1 MQSLTTTPD
10 PLHTPD
16 SPHYEGR
23 RIGRLPLLADMISNP
38 FPINPRSVR
47 YIKLGEGGAWEDESI
62 TRDVLRFGF
71 ESGDPETMRQCEAGD
86 WDALAASWRAA
97 GKSASTATRFTN
109 ETRKFWEAGPDD
121 LWVTFVGE
129 RLYWGFLE
137 VGRPESAGVD
147 FSTVRRVAN
156 GWRCVDREGRELIK
170 SRLPGNIT
178 KLAAYRGTSC
188 GVDAEAQIVR
198 RINAQVDPDVTAA
211 RGALS
216 AVEEA
221 LVPVLRRLGPR
232 DMEVLVELIF
242 GASGWRRVD
251 TVGKA
256 RKLVDLDLE
265 LPSTEE
271 RAFVQVKARSSQKE
285 LDRYIDLLGRESFS
299 RMFYVFHTGDLST
312 DSSQVSLIGPQ
323 RLARMTI
330 EAGLVD
336 WVLRKVE

>member
-1 MQSLTTTPD
+1 MP
-10 PLHTPD
+10 P
-16 SPHYEGR
+16 SP
-23 RIGRLPLLADMISNP
+23 P
-38 FPINPRSVR
+38 FPIRPQSVR
-47 YIKLGEGGAWEDESI
+47 YIKLGEGGAWESDCI
-62 TRDVLRFGF
+62 AKGVLRFGY
-71 ESGDPETMRQCEAGD
+71 ESGDPETIAQCSAQD
-86 WDALAASWRAA
+86 WNALAASWRAS
-97 GKSASTATRFTN
+97 GKSSSTATRFTN
-109 ETRKFWEAGPDD
+109 ETRKFWEAGPHD
-121 LWVTFVGE
+121 LWITFVGE

-137 VGRPESAGVD
+137 PGRPEAVGSD
-147 FSTVRRVAN
+147 FSTIRPVAG
-156 GWRCVDREGRELIK
+156 GWRCVDREDQELIK

-188 GVDAEAQIVR
+188 SVDAEAQVVR
-198 RINAQVDPDVTAA
+198 RINAQVDPDVAVA

-285 LDRYIDLLGRESFS
+285 LDRYIDLLGQESFS
-299 RMFYVFHTGDLST
+299 RMFYVFHTGNLST
-312 DSSQVSLIGPQ
+312 DSAQVSLIGPQ

-330 EAGLVD
+330 EAGLAD

>member
-1 MQSLTTTPD
+1 
-10 PLHTPD
+10 
-16 SPHYEGR
+16 
-23 RIGRLPLLADMISNP
+23 
-38 FPINPRSVR
+38 VR
-47 YIKLGEGGAWEDESI
+47 YVKLGEGGGWEGESI
-62 TRDVLRFGF
+62 SNGVLRFGF
-71 ESGDPETMRQCEAGD
+71 ASGHPETLAYCEAGD
-86 WDALAASWRAA
+86 WEGLAASWRAE
-97 GKSASTATRFTN
+97 GKAPSTATRFTN

-121 LWVTFVGE
+121 LWITFVGE

-137 VGRPESAGVD
+137 PGRPEPVGTD
-147 FSTVRRVAN
+147 FSSVRRVAN
-156 GWRCVDREGRELIK
+156 GWRCVDRDDQELIK

-188 GVDAEAQIVR
+188 SVDAEAQVVR
-198 RINAQVDPDVTAA
+198 RINAQIDPDVAAA

-256 RKLVDLDLE
+256 RKLIDLDLE

-285 LDRYIDLLGRESFS
+285 LDRYIDLLGQESFS
-299 RMFYVFHTGDLST
+299 RMFYVFHTGNLST
-312 DSSQVSLIGPQ
+312 DSPQVSLIGPQ

-330 EAGLVD
+330 EAGLAD
-336 WVLRKVE
+336 WCFARWSRNHSKMDCSLMGQLPPIAWVTRPLDRT